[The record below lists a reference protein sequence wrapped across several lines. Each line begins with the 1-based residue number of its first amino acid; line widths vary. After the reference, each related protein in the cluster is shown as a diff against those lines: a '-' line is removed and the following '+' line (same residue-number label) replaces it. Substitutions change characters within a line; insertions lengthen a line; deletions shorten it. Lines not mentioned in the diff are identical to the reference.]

1 MTYDL
6 GVNYKTKINA
16 TPVTFSAMCYN
27 LTDKNYRDAHTGNGL
42 ILSNPRTFMLSA
54 EQKRREIFNRI
65 QDIAVEEQPVVPL
78 FNDMAIAATSS
89 RIKNYGA
96 INKIELVTDDE

>member
-1 MTYDL
+1 M
-6 GVNYKTKINA
+6 
-16 TPVTFSAMCYN
+16 
-27 LTDKNYRDAHTGNGL
+27 
-42 ILSNPRTFMLSA
+42 
-54 EQKRREIFNRI
+54 NRL
-65 QDIAVEEQPVVPL
+65 QEIAVEEQPVVPL

>member
-1 MTYDL
+1 MNNPEVVEL
-6 GVNYKTKINA
+6 MNKVK
-16 TPVTFSAMCYN
+16 
-27 LTDKNYRDAHTGNGL
+27 HTTN
-42 ILSNPRTFMLSA
+42 

-65 QDIAVEEQPVVPL
+65 QEIAVEEQPVVPL

>member
-1 MTYDL
+1 MTTKS
-6 GVNYKTKINA
+6 NNKETKIK
-16 TPVTFSAMCYN
+16 
-27 LTDKNYRDAHTGNGL
+27 D
-42 ILSNPRTFMLSA
+42 
-54 EQKRREIFNRI
+54 IFNKI
-65 QDIAVEEQPVVPL
+65 QEIAVEEQPVVPL